1 MNGGKD
7 VKFGDDKRP
16 VSIVPSNEQNLYNIS
31 NGELLT
37 DEFGNPLITE
47 VDTYYLPDATA
58 KRSTSVVV
66 PTKESAFSRPV
77 YVSRGQASVQY
88 ADLDVHVNERVL
100 QRSGSTVVVGLTVL
114 KQDASTTVNLDQHPR
129 MEVRVRDSLL
139 NRKDELYGTIPAAVS
154 VGDLISGPFIT
165 PGTFVSEIAYNNTR
179 LYMSENYSAE
189 ENYVGV
195 VSFFTAARVVNKHD
209 PTINVEEQF
218 KETSEVS
225 NTLLGVNR
233 AEVQLSLFSNV
244 SSYGL
249 DPDEFETFS
258 WTSGSSFSTWDT
270 RYSKLYG
277 ENRYNT
283 KESEETEESA
293 IRIGSFSVPYAYPFG
308 PKFEKLNLYEADL
321 FGRYLKF
328 IELGNDLHEHF
339 KDNGSYSDEWK
350 NKFLPINIATVTS
363 GDANYVA
370 GITTAF
376 AQIDT
381 WTDTWRDIRDSI

>member
-58 KRSTSVVV
+58 KRSTSVVL

-77 YVSRGQASVQY
+77 YVSRGSATVQY

-114 KQDASTTVNLDQHPR
+114 KQDASTVNLDQYPR
-129 MEVRVRDSLL
+129 FEVRVRNSLN
-139 NRKDELYGTIPAAVS
+139 NRKDELYVQPGDATIPAAVS

-179 LYMSENYSAE
+179 LYMSENYSAA

-209 PTINVEEQF
+209 PTLKIEEQF

-225 NTLLGVNR
+225 SSLLGVAR
-233 AEVQLSLFSNV
+233 AETQLSLFSNV

-258 WTSGSSFSTWDT
+258 WTSGSSFGSWDN
-270 RYSKLYG
+270 RYSTLYG

-293 IRIGSFSVPYAYPFG
+293 IRIGSFSVPYSYPYG
-308 PKFEKLNLYEADL
+308 PKFAK
-321 FGRYLKF
+321 
-328 IELGNDLHEHF
+328 
-339 KDNGSYSDEWK
+339 
-350 NKFLPINIATVTS
+350 
-363 GDANYVA
+363 
-370 GITTAF
+370 
-376 AQIDT
+376 
-381 WTDTWRDIRDSI
+381 

>member
-47 VDTYYLPDATA
+47 VDTFYLPDATA

-77 YVSRGQASVQY
+77 YVSRGQSTVQY
-88 ADLDVHVNERVL
+88 ADLDVHVLTTVL
-100 QRSGSTVVVGLTVL
+100 RRSGSPNPVTVVSTVL
-114 KQDASTTVNLDQHPR
+114 KQDASTVNLDQYPR
-129 MEVRVRDSLL
+129 FEVRVRNSLN
-139 NRKDELYGTIPAAVS
+139 NRKDELYGSIPAAVS

-165 PGTFVSEIAYNNTR
+165 PGTFVSEIGYNNTR

-195 VSFFTAARVVNKHD
+195 VSFFTAAKAVNKHD
-209 PTINVEEQF
+209 PTIKIEEQF
-218 KETSEVS
+218 KESSEVIS
-225 NTLLGVNR
+225 TLLGVNR

-258 WTSGSSFSTWDT
+258 WKSGTSFSSWDR

-277 ENRYNT
+277 KTR
-283 KESEETEESA
+283 
-293 IRIGSFSVPYAYPFG
+293 F
-308 PKFEKLNLYEADL
+308 
-321 FGRYLKF
+321 
-328 IELGNDLHEHF
+328 
-339 KDNGSYSDEWK
+339 
-350 NKFLPINIATVTS
+350 
-363 GDANYVA
+363 
-370 GITTAF
+370 
-376 AQIDT
+376 
-381 WTDTWRDIRDSI
+381 

>member
-66 PTKESAFSRPV
+66 PTKESAFSRPI
-77 YVSRGQASVQY
+77 YVSRGSATVQY
-88 ADLDVHVNERVL
+88 ADLDVHVLTNVL
-100 QRSGSTVVVGLTVL
+100 RRSGSPNPVSIGLTCVQIGGSVL
-114 KQDASTTVNLDQHPR
+114 SVGITSAIPESGVGTAYHRNLQTTSSGNGTGAKFFVIRDGGGVVTNIGIETGSSGNLYAANDTITIPSVSVGSTQNITLSVTSTTPIPNLVNLDQYPNF
-129 MEVRVRDSLL
+129 EVRVRNSLN
-139 NRKDELYGTIPAAVS
+139 NRKDELYGDIPAAVS
-154 VGDLISGPFIT
+154 VGDYVSGPFIT

-179 LYMSENYSAE
+179 LYMSENYSAT

-195 VSFFTAARVVNKHD
+195 VSFFTAARIVNKHN
-209 PTINVEEQF
+209 PTLKVEEQF
-218 KETSEVS
+218 KESSEVS

-258 WTSGSSFSTWDT
+258 WTSGVSFGTWDA
-270 RYSKLYG
+270 RYSKRYG

-283 KESEETEESA
+283 RESEET
-293 IRIGSFSVPYAYPFG
+293 
-308 PKFEKLNLYEADL
+308 
-321 FGRYLKF
+321 
-328 IELGNDLHEHF
+328 
-339 KDNGSYSDEWK
+339 
-350 NKFLPINIATVTS
+350 
-363 GDANYVA
+363 
-370 GITTAF
+370 
-376 AQIDT
+376 
-381 WTDTWRDIRDSI
+381 

>member
-1 MNGGKD
+1 MNGGKH

-66 PTKESAFSRPV
+66 PTKESAFTRPI
-77 YVSRGQASVQY
+77 YVSRGQATVQY

-114 KQDASTTVNLDQHPR
+114 EADSGTVNLDQYPR
-129 MEVRVRDSLL
+129 FEVRVRDSLL

-154 VGDLISGPFIT
+154 VGDFISGPFIT

-209 PTINVEEQF
+209 PIIKVEEQF

-244 SSYGL
+244 S
-249 DPDEFETFS
+249 
-258 WTSGSSFSTWDT
+258 
-270 RYSKLYG
+270 
-277 ENRYNT
+277 
-283 KESEETEESA
+283 
-293 IRIGSFSVPYAYPFG
+293 
-308 PKFEKLNLYEADL
+308 
-321 FGRYLKF
+321 
-328 IELGNDLHEHF
+328 
-339 KDNGSYSDEWK
+339 
-350 NKFLPINIATVTS
+350 
-363 GDANYVA
+363 
-370 GITTAF
+370 
-376 AQIDT
+376 
-381 WTDTWRDIRDSI
+381 